1 MTFLIETGELAG
13 MLGNDDL
20 AVVDASWYLPAQQ
33 RDARAEYLAGH
44 VPGAVYLDIE
54 VVSDRTSPLPHMLP
68 TPEAFAAAA
77 GAMGIAETMTIAVYD
92 GAGLFSAPRGWWMF
106 RAMGAGD
113 VRVLNGGL
121 PKWRAEG
128 RALASG
134 AEAPRAARFRPRFD
148 PALVADLDRMR
159 SIVAAGAPPIVDSR
173 PPGRFAGSAPEPR
186 AGLRAGHMPGA
197 ANLPQSALTE
207 ADGRLKA
214 PAALAALFAGVGVD
228 PAGPVVASCGSGV
241 SAASIALAL
250 AVLGNPRAAVYDGSW
265 SEWGGRQ
272 DTPVATG
279 D

>member
-1 MTFLIETGELAG
+1 MTFLIETAELAG